1 VSTED
6 EESDDRS
13 TTEDDPVT
21 AEDEPTDDDPV
32 TAEDEPTDDDPVTA
46 EDEPTDD
53 DPVSAE
59 GESTD
64 DDPVSSHWLYISIGL
79 ITGIIAWL
87 LIPLFGIGP
96 IYAGYKLY
104 SSESRTISAGIFVV
118 LGTLP
123 LVFWILFLVQ
133 AL

>member
-1 VSTED
+1 MSTED

-21 AEDEPTDDDPV
+21 AEDEP
-32 TAEDEPTDDDPVTA
+32 
-46 EDEPTDD
+46 
-53 DPVSAE
+53 
-59 GESTD
+59 TD

>member
-13 TTEDDPVT
+13 TTE
-21 AEDEPTDDDPV
+21 
-32 TAEDEPTDDDPVTA
+32 DDPVTA